1 MGVRMLPANAG
12 NRMFEKLLSRVDIV
26 ARRKMTPTNPHQ
38 EYVRSRV
45 AAATPAELTRMLYEG
60 ATQAV
65 QEAIT
70 AHRGGDILA
79 RGNAVTKAVEILGEL
94 RFSLRRDV
102 APQYCDTL
110 SGLYGYLQRR
120 LIQAHAEKSE
130 GMLQEALGLIQTL
143 LEGWIGAM
151 HNLEASNPAVSKDGD
166 PTSVSGPSTP
176 HSSPYSSTTT
186 QEKEAPN
193 RSWQF

>member
-1 MGVRMLPANAG
+1 
-12 NRMFEKLLSRVDIV
+12 
-26 ARRKMTPTNPHQ
+26 MTPTNPHK
-38 EYVRSRV
+38 EYVASRV
-45 AAATPAELTRMLYEG
+45 AAATPVELTRMLYEG
-60 ATQAV
+60 AMQAV
-65 QEAIT
+65 QEALT

-79 RGNAVTKAVEILGEL
+79 RGNAVTKAVQILGEL

-110 SGLYGYLQRR
+110 SGLYGYIQNR

-130 GMLQEALGLIQTL
+130 GMLKEVLQLVQTL

-151 HNLEASNPAVSKDGD
+151 HNLDASSGVGAAKEAEPGLAEPAALSGASNPYA
-166 PTSVSGPSTP
+166 
-176 HSSPYSSTTT
+176 SPYSST
-186 QEKEAPN
+186 KPAPAEPQN

>member
-1 MGVRMLPANAG
+1 
-12 NRMFEKLLSRVDIV
+12 
-26 ARRKMTPTNPHQ
+26 
-38 EYVRSRV
+38 V
-45 AAATPAELTRMLYEG
+45 AAATPLELTRMLYEG
-60 ATQAV
+60 AVQAV
-65 QEAIT
+65 REALA

-79 RGNAVTKAVEILGEL
+79 RGNAVTKAVQILGEL

-110 SGLYGYLQRR
+110 SGLYGYLQNR

-130 GMLQEALGLIQTL
+130 SILQEVLQLLQTL

-151 HNLEASNPAVSKDGD
+151 HNLNALETAAGGNVEPTADGPVAVSAASNPY
-166 PTSVSGPSTP
+166 
-176 HSSPYSSTTT
+176 SSPYSSTTPVAEP
-186 QEKEAPN
+186 QN

>member
-45 AAATPAELTRMLYEG
+45 AAATPAELTRML
-60 ATQAV
+60 
-65 QEAIT
+65 
-70 AHRGGDILA
+70 H
-79 RGNAVTKAVEILGEL
+79 
-94 RFSLRRDV
+94 
-102 APQYCDTL
+102 
-110 SGLYGYLQRR
+110 
-120 LIQAHAEKSE
+120 
-130 GMLQEALGLIQTL
+130 EALGLIQTL

-186 QEKEAPN
+186 QDKEAPN
-193 RSWQF
+193 RSWQC